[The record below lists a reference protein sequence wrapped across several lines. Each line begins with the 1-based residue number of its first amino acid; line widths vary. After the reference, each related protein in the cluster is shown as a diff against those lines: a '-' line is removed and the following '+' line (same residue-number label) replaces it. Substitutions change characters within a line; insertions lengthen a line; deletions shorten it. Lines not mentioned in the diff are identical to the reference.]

1 MIDIEAKF
9 IGTKTEK
16 KMVMRKNK
24 STGEKVEDFEEFK
37 TLTIAMKKI
46 KYDNDENI
54 KEGTNDPW
62 MRINVSSFDPNAF
75 AEYAE
80 AKMGDTVVV
89 TIDRVE

>member
-9 IGTKTEK
+9 IGIKTEK

-24 STGEKVEDFEEFK
+24 LTGEKVEDFEEFK

-46 KYDNDENI
+46 KYDRDENI

-62 MRINVSSFDPNAF
+62 IRVSISSFDPNAF
-75 AEYAE
+75 EEYAK
-80 AKMGDTVVV
+80 AKMGDTVLV
-89 TIDRVE
+89 TIEKV